1 METLRLSAEPLPI
14 VRTGVHGFARELM
27 SWRASEGPRPLGPGV
42 ERLPTLE
49 VPGRKDPIGTPM
61 QPQRKGE
68 GREDGRPLK
77 GAFWALEWRWNC
89 HRGNTNLLSLT

>member
-1 METLRLSAEPLPI
+1 METLRVSAEPLPI

-49 VPGRKDPIGTPM
+49 VPGMGKTPLE
-61 QPQRKGE
+61 PQWNHNGRAKE
-68 GREDGRPLK
+68 GRMEGR
-77 GAFWALEWRWNC
+77 
-89 HRGNTNLLSLT
+89 